1 MNGYFKL
8 VNREGAS
15 SLKLFPATGDGKP
28 INVADVV
35 EYLTMKDYACD
46 LPTLKRAV
54 ESAKSK
60 KQEISLGKEK
70 RLPERECYKLEGW
83 GLTRCRPL

>member
-1 MNGYFKL
+1 MNGYFRL

-35 EYLTMKDYACD
+35 EYLTMKDYA
-46 LPTLKRAV
+46 
-54 ESAKSK
+54 
-60 KQEISLGKEK
+60 
-70 RLPERECYKLEGW
+70 
-83 GLTRCRPL
+83 